1 MAKTLFQVVDFPNS
15 GRTDNH
21 LRHLFTLDSHKNLD
35 LTTLCG
41 GWEGMWG
48 AAQTFGAPVVFNPD
62 WQNRSRREP
71 YYCWI
76 CAQKA
81 FDLSEKS

>member
-1 MAKTLFQVVDFPNS
+1 MNKLLFQVVDFPDS
-15 GRTDNH
+15 GRPDNH
-21 LRHLFTLDSHKNLD
+21 LRHLITLNSHGDLD

-41 GWEGMWG
+41 GWGGKWG
-48 AAQTFGAPVVFNPD
+48 VAQTFGEPVVFNPN
-62 WQNRSRREP
+62 WQKSSAREP

-81 FDLSEKS
+81 FGLSEKS